1 MRYYSTITRQTQINR
16 KKSIPMSL
24 MKFMNKT
31 FEFVEHNY
39 ERTRERDRDEENFF
53 KSKFFI

>member
-39 ERTRERDRDEENFF
+39 ERTRERQRWREFF
-53 KSKFFI
+53 QE